1 MVEKVEVG
9 ADKTAVEVGETLELL
24 DRQLVDRVEPLSGM
38 IERACMD
45 SSGVGEDWR
54 DDKLG

>member
-38 IERACMD
+38 IVRACMD
-45 SSGVGEDWR
+45 SLGVGEDWR